1 MSVRLSVAAT
11 ASAPDISVLA
21 SEADNTYIGCVGS
34 TRTRRWGA
42 GKAAAVRRLYE
53 AREPVTQ
60 VELAGVAGVSQP
72 AVSQYLASLRR
83 SGDAVFENPGWL
95 PVREQLPS
103 TYGSCYSS
111 RFTDQALWYR
121 IDDVSSQVGDLVE
134 QDPSVVVSGDVAA
147 DRVRPWR
154 VPSVA
159 VVHGEIDEQTMD
171 GLGFVPADS
180 VAAASIIVRPVP
192 DDHFRAQAHR
202 VDGMLLAPWL
212 HLVADL
218 LGLGGDDRAD
228 AAARFADLETTTP
241 T

>member
-1 MSVRLSVAAT
+1 M
-11 ASAPDISVLA
+11 
-21 SEADNTYIGCVGS
+21 GS

-111 RFTDQALWYR
+111 RFIDQALWYR
-121 IDDVSSQVGDLVE
+121 IDDVSSQVGDLVG
-134 QDPSVVVSGDVAA
+134 QDPDVVVSGDVAA

-159 VVHGEIDEQTMD
+159 VVYGGLEEQVMDE
-171 GLGFVPADS
+171 LGFVPADS
-180 VAAASIIVRPVP
+180 LAAASVVVRSVP

-202 VDGMLLAPWL
+202 VDGLLLAPWL

-228 AAARFADLETTTP
+228 AAARFADLGTTTP
-241 T
+241 P

>member
-1 MSVRLSVAAT
+1 MAWWGFG
-11 ASAPDISVLA
+11 ISVLA
-21 SEADNTYIGCVGS
+21 FDVENTYTAVVG
-34 TRTRRWGA
+34 TARARRWGA

-60 VELAGVAGVSQP
+60 IELAGVARVSQP
-72 AVSQYLASLRR
+72 AVSQYLASLRA
-83 SGDAVFENPGWL
+83 SGDAVFENPRWL
-95 PVREQLPS
+95 PVRERLPF
-103 TYGSCYSS
+103 TYRSCYSS
-111 RFTDQALWYR
+111 RFADQALWYR
-121 IDDVSSQVGDLVE
+121 IDDVSSQVADLVE
-134 QDPSVVVSGDVAA
+134 QERGIVVSGDVAA

-159 VVHGEIDEQTMD
+159 VLYGEIDEKVMD

-180 VAAASIIVRPVP
+180 LVAASIVVRPVP
-192 DDHFRAQAHR
+192 DGHFREQAHR
-202 VDGMLLAPWL
+202 VDEVLLAPWL

-228 AAARFADLETTTP
+228 AAARFADLGKSAP